1 MFLRLTYDISF
12 RYTMRFDICYEMIT
26 IILVNICHHGNFFL
40 EQYWCSLVLDLIF
53 IQNNQKEV
61 KFSHL
66 SKNGFLWFVVVF
78 EAKVRFSGL
87 KLFLSGSLLISLSF
101 SLGDIWSKGK
111 NYLHCCGGGRLFCT
125 HTVLLCWLLLTSFWD
140 AAYLLF
146 AS

>member
-12 RYTMRFDICYEMIT
+12 RYTIRFDICYEMIT
-26 IILVNICHHGNFFL
+26 IILLNFCHHGNFFL
-40 EQYWCSLVLDLIF
+40 EQYWCSLVLELIF

-61 KFSHL
+61 KCSHL

-78 EAKVRFSGL
+78 EAKLRFSGL

-101 SLGDIWSKGK
+101 SLTSGQRERIT
-111 NYLHCCGGGRLFCT
+111 CIVVVGGRLFCT